1 MILDLVPPGSDILR
15 TKTERFDFTD
25 PPTNPVELYQNLA
38 NTMLEHDGIG
48 LAAVQ
53 CGLPYRVF
61 VVRSDPVMGFFN
73 PTIVDESEEVIE
85 LEEGCLS
92 YPGVLLK
99 VKRPRKIRIRFADAL
114 GEIVSK
120 PFDSLTSR
128 IIQHEM
134 DHLDGILFG
143 ETVSRLQLEMAI
155 KKTKKTGYTYSIGDF
170 L

>member
-1 MILDLVPPGSDILR
+1 MIFDLVPPGSDILR

-38 NTMLEHDGIG
+38 NTMLEKDGIG

-53 CGLPYRVF
+53 CGLPYRMF
-61 VVRSDPVMGFFN
+61 VVHSDPILGFFN
-73 PTIVDESEEVIE
+73 PVIVDKSDEEVE

-114 GEIVSK
+114 GEISSR

-143 ETVSRLQLEMAI
+143 ETVSRLQLEIAI
-155 KKTKKTGYTYSIGDF
+155 KKAKKMGYTYSKGDF